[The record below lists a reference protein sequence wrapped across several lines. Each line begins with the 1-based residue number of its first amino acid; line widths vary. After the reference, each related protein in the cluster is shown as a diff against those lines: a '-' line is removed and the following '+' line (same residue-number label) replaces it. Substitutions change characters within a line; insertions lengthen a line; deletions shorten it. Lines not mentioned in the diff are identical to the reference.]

1 MREVRFRD
9 QRKSATLLS
18 SNFMRHDTQ
27 CTYKRKLEGRSHNHC
42 CSGKTITIAYSE
54 CVFVA
59 LVTQH
64 AKRMGPNILSPIF
77 LRCVI
82 PVVLVQLQR
91 ILCITRT
98 VEHNY
103 IYRECYSWYRS
114 SKIYFKI
121 YLKTSVL

>member
-27 CTYKRKLEGRSHNHC
+27 CMYKRKHEGRSHNHC
-42 CSGKTITIAYSE
+42 CSGKTISIAYSE

-64 AKRMGPNILSPIF
+64 AKRISPNILSPMVCLAPQYLSTLSHKGTIF
-77 LRCVI
+77 EGGEKGI
-82 PVVLVQLQR
+82 EQR
-91 ILCITRT
+91 
-98 VEHNY
+98 Y
-103 IYRECYSWYRS
+103 
-114 SKIYFKI
+114 
-121 YLKTSVL
+121 